1 MNRTERFYKID
12 QLLTERRVV
21 PFTVIQAALEVS
33 RATLTRDLLYLRDRL
48 HAPIVWDRVQRGYRY
63 AGTDAAESARGGGQF
78 ELPGLW
84 FNDREIHALLTMQH
98 LLANLDHGG
107 LLGPQIQP
115 LMARLNGLMGSAAD
129 TAEEVRKRVRI
140 IGMAARRLDLAQ
152 FERVG
157 SALLRRKRLL
167 ITYRA
172 RSSGEVSEREISPQR
187 LVHYRENWHLDAWC
201 HLRHSLRNF
210 SLDAIERAEI
220 LEKPARDIT
229 EKTLNKNLGSGYGIF
244 SGNRLQWAQ
253 LLFSP
258 QRARWVAS
266 EQWHPRQKGCL
277 QEDGSYLLEL
287 PYADDR
293 ELIMDILKHGPECVV
308 LAPEELRQRVAEQ
321 IAATLAR
328 YQFPPPA
335 SNPPEAMAPAQRS
348 ITG

>member
-21 PFTVIQAALEVS
+21 PFAAIQAALEVS
-33 RATLTRDLLYLRDRL
+33 RATLNRDLLYLRDRL
-48 HAPIVWDRVQRGYRY
+48 HAPIVWDREQRGYRY
-63 AGTDAAESARGGGQF
+63 AGTDAAEGARGGGQF

-98 LLANLDHGG
+98 LLANLDQGG

-115 LMARLNGLMGSAAD
+115 LMARLNGLMGSASD

-140 IGMAARRLDLAQ
+140 IGVAARRLDLAQ

-157 SALLRRKRLL
+157 SALLRRKRLF

-172 RSSGEVSEREISPQR
+172 RGNGEISEREISPQR

-201 HLRHSLRNF
+201 HLRRSLRNF

-220 LEKPARDIT
+220 LEKPARDISET
-229 EKTLNKNLGSGYGIF
+229 TLNKTLGSGYGIF
-244 SGNRLQWAQ
+244 SGSRVQWAR
-253 LLFSP
+253 LRFSP

-266 EQWHPRQKGCL
+266 EQWHPRQKGHL
-277 QEDGSYLLEL
+277 EEDGSYLLEL

-308 LAPEELRQRVAEQ
+308 LAPEELRQRLAEHA
-321 IAATLAR
+321 AATLAR
-328 YQFPPPA
+328 YQSVPA
-335 SNPPEAMAPAQRS
+335 AVAETMAATQPS
-348 ITG
+348 IT